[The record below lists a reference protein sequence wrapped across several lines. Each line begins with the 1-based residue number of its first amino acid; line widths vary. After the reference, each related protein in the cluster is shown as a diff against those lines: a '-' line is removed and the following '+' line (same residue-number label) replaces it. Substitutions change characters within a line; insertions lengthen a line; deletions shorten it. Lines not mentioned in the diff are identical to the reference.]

1 MKKLFQ
7 TKAEAW
13 ISSLGL
19 LGLGALFLHWRLV
32 NNSANHAGRLMAG
45 LSVLLFAW
53 CCLKFVRQWMH
64 FWSGAEE
71 KLPEPGE
78 TLPLWRVAGLS
89 LLAGVLELGLILLA
103 RDLMGD
109 SGSLSERLRWFAGLD
124 TGNYLDIARFWY
136 SPAVADERRLVF
148 YPLYPLMT
156 RGLWMLGLDV
166 YWAGTVIALL
176 LFPAS
181 NCLLYRL
188 LCLDY
193 PEKQTRGVLKYTL
206 LLPAAFFFVLPMS
219 ECCFFFCSLLS
230 MYLARKQAWLPAGF
244 VGALAA
250 FSRSLG
256 VLVFAPL
263 LFEAVAAWRR
273 EKGKTGKGAAG
284 VACCFLV
291 PLGTLAYLWINWRYY
306 GDSFKFMEME
316 DRYWSQR
323 MGLFFQTVAYQT
335 DNALADIQM
344 PYYTSSLGIWIPNVL
359 CIMGSLLLMTYAAG
373 KLRASYSLWF
383 IVYFFF
389 SIAPSF
395 LISGPRYL
403 VAAVPL
409 YPALAELGKRRKL
422 SAATAFLCA
431 AGELAYLWAF
441 LQSWNVF

>member
-1 MKKLFQ
+1 MKVLF
-7 TKAEAW
+7 KSRIEAL
-13 ISSLGL
+13 IDLLGL
-19 LGLGALFLHWRLV
+19 LALAWLYVHWLMTGR
-32 NNSANHAGRLMAG
+32 ANHAGRGMAL
-45 LSVLLFAW
+45 LSLLLFVLI
-53 CCLKFVRQWMH
+53 CLQFVRQWMR
-64 FWSGAEE
+64 FWSGEEE
-71 KLPEPGE
+71 KLPERE
-78 TLPLWRVAGLS
+78 ALLPLWRVAGQS
-89 LLAGVLELGLILLA
+89 LLAGILELGLILLA

-109 SGSLSERLRWFAGLD
+109 SGSLNERLRWFAGLD

-148 YPLYPLMT
+148 YPLYPLLT
-156 RGLWMLGLDV
+156 RGLWLLGLDV
-166 YWAGTVIALL
+166 YQAGTAIALL

-181 NCLLYRL
+181 NGLLYRL

-193 PEKQTRGVLKYTL
+193 PERLARGVLKYTL
-206 LLPAAFFFVLPMS
+206 LLPAAFFFVVPMS

-230 MYLARKQAWLPAGF
+230 IYLARKEAWLPAGLA
-244 VGALAA
+244 GALAA

-263 LFEAVAAWRR
+263 LFEAVAAWLR
-273 EKGKTGKGAAG
+273 EKKQRRKGAAR

-306 GDSFKFMEME
+306 GDPLKFMELE

-323 MGLFFQTVAYQT
+323 MGLFFQTVAFQT

-359 CIMGSLLLMTYAAG
+359 CIMGSLLLLTYTAG

-389 SIAPSF
+389 AVAPSF

-409 YPALAELGKRRKL
+409 YPALAELGKHRRL
-422 SAATAFLCA
+422 SAAAAALCA

-441 LQSWNVF
+441 LQGWNVY

>member
-1 MKKLFQ
+1 MKVLF
-7 TKAEAW
+7 KSKIEAC
-13 ISSLGL
+13 IDLLGL
-19 LGLGALFLHWRLV
+19 LALSGLYVHWLLNCR
-32 NNSANHAGRLMAG
+32 ANHAGRGMAF
-45 LSVLLFAW
+45 LSLLLCVLL
-53 CCLKFVRQWMH
+53 CLRFVRQWMI
-64 FWSGAEE
+64 FWSGEEE
-71 KLPEPGE
+71 KLPEQGE
-78 TLPLWRVAGLS
+78 TLPLWKVAGLS
-89 LLAGVLELGLILLA
+89 LLAGSLELGLILLA

-109 SGSLSERLRWFAGLD
+109 SGSLNERLRWFAELD
-124 TGNYLDIARFWY
+124 TGNYMDIARFWY
-136 SPAVADERRLVF
+136 SPTAGEERRLVF
-148 YPLYPLMT
+148 YPLFPLLT

-166 YWAGTVIALL
+166 YQAGTFIALL
-176 LFPAS
+176 FFPTS

-193 PEKQTRGVLKYTL
+193 PEKQARGVLKYTL
-206 LLPAAFFFVLPMS
+206 FLPAAFFFVLPMS

-230 MYLARKQAWLPAGF
+230 MYLARRRAWLPAGF

-263 LFEAVAAWRR
+263 LFEAVAAWIR
-273 EKGKTGKGAAG
+273 EPKKPGKHALS

-291 PLGTLAYLWINWRYY
+291 PMGTLAYLWINWHYY
-306 GDSFKFMEME
+306 GDPFKFMEME
-316 DRYWSQR
+316 DQYWSQR

-335 DNALADIQM
+335 DNALADIQT

-359 CIMGSLLLMTYAAG
+359 CIMGSLLLLAHSAG

-389 SIAPSF
+389 AVAPSF

-409 YPALAELGKRRKL
+409 YPALAELGKRKRL
-422 SAATAFLCA
+422 ATAAAILCA

-441 LQSWNVF
+441 LQGWNVY